1 MFACEHLGVLPDI
14 LTMAKGIAGGIP
26 MGAIGID
33 RRVGDLEKQSHTS
46 TFGGNPLACAAA
58 VAAIDFLV
66 DQDLPRQAAEK
77 GDYFM
82 QRLRAIADP
91 RIREVRG
98 LGLMIGMEL
107 KQKAGALA
115 QAMLQEG
122 VLVLLAGSTVLRFLP
137 PLVITREEIDTVV
150 AALTKVLTVT
160 PAVTAE

>member
-1 MFACEHLGVLPDI
+1 
-14 LTMAKGIAGGIP
+14 
-26 MGAIGID
+26 
-33 RRVGDLEKQSHTS
+33 VGDLEKQSHTS

-77 GDYFM
+77 GEYFM

-115 QAMLQEG
+115 QAVLQEG

-137 PLVITREEIDTVV
+137 PLVITRQEIDTVV
-150 AALTKVLTVT
+150 SALVKAFAAA
-160 PAVTAE
+160 PGATAE